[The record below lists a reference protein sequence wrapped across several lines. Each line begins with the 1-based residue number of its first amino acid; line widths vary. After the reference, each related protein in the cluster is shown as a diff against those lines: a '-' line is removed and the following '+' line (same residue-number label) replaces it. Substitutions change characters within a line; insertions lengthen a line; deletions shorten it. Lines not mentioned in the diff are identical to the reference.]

1 MNKFFSAG
9 LSVIFISIMFI
20 SCGNNSP
27 ENYFNISVLNTNRL
41 SGFAG
46 NGMLRQLESPSEI
59 ITGENNETAAM
70 KSVDIVNSQIEFLE
84 TNLSKLKELKPTE
97 DTKEMLDASL
107 ALHEYV
113 LPVFKNEYTQ
123 LAGLY
128 DSRASEDKI
137 SALSGSIKDKYLK
150 GYEDKYN
157 KLIAAG
163 KQYAEKNNI
172 KVNWGN

>member
-1 MNKFFSAG
+1 MNKCFSAVI
-9 LSVIFISIMFI
+9 SVLFISIIFI

-27 ENYFNISVLNTNRL
+27 ENYFNIAVLNTNRL

-46 NGMLRQLESPSEI
+46 NGMIRQLESPSEMK
-59 ITGENNETAAM
+59 TGENNETAAM
-70 KSVDIVNSQIEFLE
+70 KSVDAVNSHIEFIE

-113 LPVFKNEYTQ
+113 LPVFKNEYMQ

-137 SALSGSIKDKYLK
+137 SALSGSIKDRYLR
-150 GYEDKYN
+150 GYEDIYN

-163 KQYAEKNNI
+163 KQYAEKNT
-172 KVNWGN
+172 GN